1 MSTSHAER
9 NIPSLHSISR
19 TCVLYKV
26 FYFTLLLHFST
37 FMYACV
43 KTCTITSTQTPKLC
57 SFTAQTHDYSDD
69 LISRTVIK
77 LFPSNLS
84 GHSVHFYRFL
94 PDATLIH
101 EIRSLYT

>member
-1 MSTSHAER
+1 MCR
-9 NIPSLHSISR
+9 
-19 TCVLYKV
+19 V
-26 FYFTLLLHFST
+26 FHLILLLHFAT

-43 KTCTITSTQTPKLC
+43 KPCTITSTQTPKLY

-94 PDATLIH
+94 LDTTLIN
-101 EIRSLYT
+101 EIGSLYT

>member
-1 MSTSHAER
+1 M
-9 NIPSLHSISR
+9 
-19 TCVLYKV
+19 YKV
-26 FYFTLLLHFST
+26 FHFILLLHFAT

-43 KTCTITSTQTPKLC
+43 KTCIITSTQTPKLC
-57 SFTAQTHDYSDD
+57 SFRAQTHDYSDD

-77 LFPSNLS
+77 LFPSNLG

-94 PDATLIH
+94 LDTTLIH

>member
-1 MSTSHAER
+1 MSASHAER
-9 NIPSLHSISR
+9 NIRSLHSIKAVR
-19 TCVLYKV
+19 VYCVK
-26 FYFTLLLHFST
+26 FST
-37 FMYACV
+37 SFCCYISLHSCV
-43 KTCTITSTQTPKLC
+43 KTYTITSTQTPKLC
-57 SFTAQTHDYSDD
+57 IFTAQTHDYSDD

-94 PDATLIH
+94 LEATLIH